1 LLSLLKSDS
10 RFNVSSENNN
20 SSFRKIIVNGGVFIL
35 QSFLYLGYLDCCIA
49 FGKIHKIFCVNNSN
63 YFYVKLYEGTK
74 NDHYC
79 SYELKCQIEEL
90 LVSLE
95 DVKHCRGL
103 FCVKNYDDK
112 DSNKIFIS
120 DFLIEDIYQCFQM
133 TVSKI
138 DPPEVKSSTVQN
150 NGSLLDETPVS
161 AEQTD
166 VSLAG
171 TSIQMIGSLSVTP
184 SDLVMNPEHSSIVSF
199 RFHVLKKFGTRMN

>member
-1 LLSLLKSDS
+1 
-10 RFNVSSENNN
+10 
-20 SSFRKIIVNGGVFIL
+20 
-35 QSFLYLGYLDCCIA
+35 
-49 FGKIHKIFCVNNSN
+49 
-63 YFYVKLYEGTK
+63 
-74 NDHYC
+74 
-79 SYELKCQIEEL
+79 
-90 LVSLE
+90 
-95 DVKHCRGL
+95 
-103 FCVKNYDDK
+103 
-112 DSNKIFIS
+112 
-120 DFLIEDIYQCFQM
+120 M